1 MEWANER
8 SLTHKAD
15 CVPPEPP
22 FHDCV
27 GQEAFHRLVVLE
39 QVDTDGEVDG
49 QLHIGQGQDCQAV
62 KVLGEGEV
70 HPGILQVGALETGL
84 GVVEHHQAVCN
95 IQAVKAHKDQGC
107 QSVLAHGLKEVGAFL
122 KKFLSFFHLS

>member
-1 MEWANER
+1 MGM
-8 SLTHKAD
+8 STLLTYKAD

-27 GQEAFHRLVVLE
+27 GQKAFHRLVVLE
-39 QVDTDGEVDG
+39 QVDADGQVDG

-70 HPGILQVGALETGL
+70 HPGILQVGAPET
-84 GVVEHHQAVCN
+84 
-95 IQAVKAHKDQGC
+95 
-107 QSVLAHGLKEVGAFL
+107 
-122 KKFLSFFHLS
+122 